1 MEFRIER
8 SALAEAVAWAARVLP
23 VRSPVPVLGGLL
35 LEAEGG
41 RLRVSGLDYEAS
53 ARIDVADAEILRPGK
68 VLVMGRRL
76 LDICKVLPEGAV
88 ECAVEGSRFTVSG
101 DGARFGLSVLP
112 LDDYP
117 ALPSLPRVRGAVE
130 AAEFAAAVADVA
142 VAAGRDDT
150 LPALTGIRL
159 GLDAVTG
166 TMTLAATDRYRFAV
180 RTLPWKAAGAGAG
193 EGAGVDAGAGEG
205 AGVDAGAG
213 SGAEAGSGSDAGA
226 GSGARAGARAGD
238 GAGAGESADVLVS
251 ARRLT
256 EIARS
261 LGRSGLVSVALD
273 AGSAG
278 FEHAGMRTT
287 VRLLDGRLPRHDKL
301 FAMEDPAVAV
311 VDRARLVE
319 AVKRV
324 SVVAD
329 GDGPVQLAFSA
340 EDNSVHLR
348 AGYED
353 DVASQRLPATL
364 EGAREL
370 TVAFNPGYLADAL
383 ASFDEPSLR
392 LLMMGAGQR
401 AMITGEG
408 EPGRDVSPPRHR
420 HLLMSVKP
428 PLV

>member
-35 LEAEGG
+35 LDAEGG

-53 ARIDVADAEILRPGK
+53 ARIDVEATEILRPGK

-117 ALPSLPRVRGAVE
+117 ALPPLPRVRGAVE

-159 GLDAVTG
+159 GLDAGSG

-180 RTLPWKAAGAGAG
+180 RTLPWKAVEA
-193 EGAGVDAGAGEG
+193 DA
-205 AGVDAGAG
+205 
-213 SGAEAGSGSDAGA
+213 GAEAGAGK
-226 GSGARAGARAGD
+226 G
-238 GAGAGESADVLVS
+238 ADVLVS

-261 LGRSGLVSVALD
+261 LGRSGLVSVALG

-340 EDNSVHLR
+340 DDNSVHLQ

-364 EGAREL
+364 EGAREM
-370 TVAFNPGYLADAL
+370 TVAFNPAYLADAL

-408 EPGRDVSPPRHR
+408 EPGRDSPPRHR

-428 PLV
+428 PLA

>member
-35 LEAEGG
+35 LDAEGG

-53 ARIDVADAEILRPGK
+53 ARIDVEAVEILRPGK

-117 ALPSLPRVRGAVE
+117 ALPPLPRVRGAVE
-130 AAEFAAAVADVA
+130 AAEFAAAVTDVA

-159 GLDAVTG
+159 GLDAGTGTG

-180 RTLPWKAAGAGAG
+180 RTLPWKAVEA
-193 EGAGVDAGAGEG
+193 DA
-205 AGVDAGAG
+205 
-213 SGAEAGSGSDAGA
+213 GAEAGAGK
-226 GSGARAGARAGD
+226 G
-238 GAGAGESADVLVS
+238 ADVLVS

-261 LGRSGLVSVALD
+261 LGRSGLVSVALG

-340 EDNSVHLR
+340 DDNSVHLQ

-364 EGAREL
+364 EGAREM
-370 TVAFNPGYLADAL
+370 TVAFNPAYLADAL

-408 EPGRDVSPPRHR
+408 EAGRDVSPPRHR

-428 PLV
+428 PLA

>member
-35 LEAEGG
+35 LDAEGG
-41 RLRVSGLDYEAS
+41 RLRVSGLDCEAS
-53 ARIDVADAEILRPGK
+53 ARIDVEAAEILRPGK

-88 ECAVEGSRFTVSG
+88 ECALEGSRFTVSG

-142 VAAGRDDT
+142 VAAGRDGT

-159 GLDAVTG
+159 GLDAGSG

-193 EGAGVDAGAGEG
+193 EGAGA
-205 AGVDAGAG
+205 DAGAG
-213 SGAEAGSGSDAGA
+213 SGSAAGAGA
-226 GSGARAGARAGD
+226 GSEAGAGS
-238 GAGAGESADVLVS
+238 GESADVLVS

-287 VRLLDGRLPRHDKL
+287 VRLLDGRLPRHEKL

-311 VDRARLVE
+311 VERARLVE
-319 AVKRV
+319 AVRRV

-340 EDNSVHLR
+340 ADNSVHLQ

-364 EGAREL
+364 EGAREM
-370 TVAFNPGYLADAL
+370 TVAFNPAYLADAL

-428 PLV
+428 PLL

>member
-8 SALAEAVAWAARVLP
+8 SALTEAVAWAARVLP

-35 LEAEGG
+35 LDTEGG

-53 ARIDVADAEILRPGK
+53 ARIDVEAAEVLRPGK

-76 LDICKVLPEGAV
+76 LDICKVLPEGPV

-117 ALPSLPRVRGAVE
+117 ALPSLPQVRGAVE

-159 GLDAVTG
+159 GLDGGTG

-180 RTLPWKAAGAGAG
+180 RTLPWKAA
-193 EGAGVDAGAGEG
+193 
-205 AGVDAGAG
+205 
-213 SGAEAGSGSDAGA
+213 
-226 GSGARAGARAGD
+226 AGD
-238 GAGAGESADVLVS
+238 ESADVIVS

-261 LGRSGLVSVALD
+261 LGRTGLVSVALD

-301 FAMEDPAVAV
+301 FALENPAVAV

-319 AVKRV
+319 AVRRV

-329 GDGPVQLAFSA
+329 GDSPVQMAFSA
-340 EDNSVHLR
+340 ADNSVHLQ

-364 EGAREL
+364 EGAREM

-383 ASFDEPSLR
+383 ASFEEPSLR

-401 AMITGEG
+401 AMITGEAG
-408 EPGRDVSPPRHR
+408 SDAHR

-428 PLV
+428 PLL

>member
-35 LEAEGG
+35 LDAEGG

-53 ARIDVADAEILRPGK
+53 ARIDVEAAEILRPGK

-117 ALPSLPRVRGAVE
+117 ALPPLPRVRGAVE

-159 GLDAVTG
+159 GLDAATG

-180 RTLPWKAAGAGAG
+180 RTLPWKAVEADAGAGAG
-193 EGAGVDAGAGEG
+193 
-205 AGVDAGAG
+205 
-213 SGAEAGSGSDAGA
+213 SGSGSDSGSGALSGA
-226 GSGARAGARAGD
+226 GSE
-238 GAGAGESADVLVS
+238 AGESADVLVS

-261 LGRSGLVSVALD
+261 LGRSGLVSVALG

-340 EDNSVHLR
+340 DDNSVHLQ

-364 EGAREL
+364 EGAREM
-370 TVAFNPGYLADAL
+370 TVAFNPAYLADAL

-428 PLV
+428 PLA

>member
-35 LEAEGG
+35 LDAEGG

-53 ARIDVADAEILRPGK
+53 ARIDVEAAEILRPGK

-159 GLDAVTG
+159 GLDAGSG

-180 RTLPWKAAGAGAG
+180 RTLPWKAAGAG
-193 EGAGVDAGAGEG
+193 EGAGADAGAGEG
-205 AGVDAGAG
+205 AGSGSAAGAGSSSEAGAGAGAGAGSEAGAGAG
-213 SGAEAGSGSDAGA
+213 SGE
-226 GSGARAGARAGD
+226 R
-238 GAGAGESADVLVS
+238 ADVLVS

-287 VRLLDGRLPRHDKL
+287 VRLLDGRLPRHEKL

-311 VDRARLVE
+311 VERARLVE

-340 EDNSVHLR
+340 ADNSVHLQ

-364 EGAREL
+364 EGAREM
-370 TVAFNPGYLADAL
+370 TVAFNPAYLADAL

-428 PLV
+428 PLA

>member
-23 VRSPVPVLGGLL
+23 VRSPVPVLSGLL
-35 LEAEGG
+35 LDAEGG

-53 ARIDVADAEILRPGK
+53 ARIDVEAAEILRPGK

-117 ALPSLPRVRGAVE
+117 ALPPLPRVRGAVE

-159 GLDAVTG
+159 GLDVATG

-180 RTLPWKAAGAGAG
+180 RTLPWKAVEA
-193 EGAGVDAGAGEG
+193 DAGAGEG
-205 AGVDAGAG
+205 EG
-213 SGAEAGSGSDAGA
+213 
-226 GSGARAGARAGD
+226 
-238 GAGAGESADVLVS
+238 ADVLVS

-261 LGRSGLVSVALD
+261 LGRSGLVSVALG

-301 FAMEDPAVAV
+301 FAMEEPAVAV

-340 EDNSVHLR
+340 DDDSVHLQ

-364 EGAREL
+364 EGAREM
-370 TVAFNPGYLADAL
+370 TVAFNPAYLADAL

-428 PLV
+428 PLA